1 MGPWVAFPPTLE
13 IVGTKCIWSELV
25 PSYFYN
31 RLSFFRR
38 TLWEAY
44 SVPQTAVHYCTRLTT
59 FFPGTT
65 WVSRYQKG
73 KTRLDLS
80 EAREDGVWGRQWH
93 QPDHMRTVCT
103 SLQTDNHTNVSPIR
117 LIPWGPIYKISYAFS
132 QDYRKFIVRST
143 YDSDLKSAKISFRN
157 IVS

>member
-31 RLSFFRR
+31 RLSFFSPDTVGSLQCSPDCS
-38 TLWEAY
+38 TLLH
-44 SVPQTAVHYCTRLTT
+44 PFND

-93 QPDHMRTVCT
+93 QPDHMQTVCT
-103 SLQTDNHTNVSPIR
+103 SLQTDNHTNVSSIR
-117 LIPWGPIYKISYAFS
+117 LIPWGPIYKISYDFS

-143 YDSDLKSAKISFRN
+143 YDSDFKSAKISFRN